1 MGVERL
7 FKSFLDNMSRQGS
20 NTRCYT
26 VGDMQNNSDNERS
39 EGQAEAKP
47 EVIKLGLDVHA
58 RQVTEC
64 RQLDGSTPKPAQKW
78 DPWKLLSQVE
88 EWVKAGIK
96 VYSCYE
102 AGACGYWYH
111 RALIKCGAVN
121 YVVVPRPLENQRS
134 KHQKTDRL
142 DARALL
148 DNLESYLRGN
158 RNAMSIVAVPSPE
171 REQQRSVVRH
181 REQLIRNRRRAEA
194 RGRALALTQGIVAPV
209 GWWRPAAWKQFKT
222 QVPEWMDS
230 QLAYWQ
236 EEALGIDAKERE
248 VRRQLENMVSMK
260 LPIGVGALSWITL
273 ELEIRGWDRFL
284 NRRQIASYTGLC
296 PGIHN
301 SNGRGREGSINRC
314 GNSVVRYTLIEM
326 VWRMLRWQP
335 DYPPIK
341 KLRSMVSK
349 RGKRR
354 LVVAAAR
361 RLAIDLWRWS
371 TGRATAEA
379 LGLRLDQP

>member
-1 MGVERL
+1 M
-7 FKSFLDNMSRQGS
+7 
-20 NTRCYT
+20 
-26 VGDMQNNSDNERS
+26 NNHHHANGGE
-39 EGQAEAKP
+39 AKAKP
-47 EVIKLGLDVHA
+47 EVIKLGLDLHA

-64 RQLDGSTPKPAQKW
+64 RQLDGSTPKPGQKW
-78 DPWKLLSQVE
+78 DPWKLLDKVE
-88 EWVKAGIK
+88 EWVNAGIK

-111 RALIKCGAVN
+111 RELIKRGAVN
-121 YVVVPRPLENQRS
+121 FVVAPRPLENQRR

-148 DNLESYLRGN
+148 DNLECYLRGK
-158 RNAMSIVAVPSPE
+158 RDAMSIVAVPSPLQ
-171 REQQRSVVRH
+171 EQQRSVVRF
-181 REQLIRNRRRAEA
+181 REQLVRNRRRAEA
-194 RGRALALTQGIVAPV
+194 RGRALALTQGILAPV

-222 QVPEWMDS
+222 QLPKWMDS
-230 QLAYWQ
+230 QVEHWQ
-236 EEALGIDAKERE
+236 EEALAVDGKERQ
-248 VRRQLENMVSMK
+248 VRRELENMVAIE

-273 ELEIRGWDRFL
+273 QLEMRGWDRFQ

-301 SNGRGREGSINRC
+301 SNGRGREGHINRC

-326 VWRMLRWQP
+326 VWRLTRWQP

-361 RLAIDLWRWS
+361 RLAIDLWLWS
-371 TGRATAEA
+371 TDRATAQE
-379 LGLRLDQP
+379 LGLQLQRTMNQKPRV

>member
-1 MGVERL
+1 M
-7 FKSFLDNMSRQGS
+7 
-20 NTRCYT
+20 
-26 VGDMQNNSDNERS
+26 
-39 EGQAEAKP
+39 
-47 EVIKLGLDVHA
+47 
-58 RQVTEC
+58 
-64 RQLDGSTPKPAQKW
+64 
-78 DPWKLLSQVE
+78 E

-111 RALIKCGAVN
+111 RELIKRGAVN
-121 YVVVPRPLENQRS
+121 FVVAPRPLENQRR

-142 DARALL
+142 DAQALL
-148 DNLESYLRGN
+148 DNLECYLRGK
-158 RNAMSIVAVPSPE
+158 RDAMSIVTVPSPLQ
-171 REQQRSVVRH
+171 EQQRSVVRF
-181 REQLIRNRRRAEA
+181 REQLVRNRRRAEA
-194 RGRALALTQGIVAPV
+194 RGRALALTQGILAPV

-222 QVPEWMDS
+222 QLPKWMDS
-230 QLAYWQ
+230 QVEHWQ
-236 EEALGIDAKERE
+236 EEALAVDAKERQ
-248 VRRQLENMVSMK
+248 VRRELENMVGIE

-273 ELEIRGWDRFL
+273 QLEMRGWDRFQ

-301 SNGRGREGSINRC
+301 SNGRGREGHINRC

-326 VWRMLRWQP
+326 VWRLTRWQP

-361 RLAIDLWRWS
+361 RLAIDLWLWS
-371 TGRATAEA
+371 TDRATAQE
-379 LGLRLDQP
+379 LGLQLQRTMNQKPRV

>member
-1 MGVERL
+1 
-7 FKSFLDNMSRQGS
+7 MSRQAATPAATLS
-20 NTRCYT
+20 AVMLKNI
-26 VGDMQNNSDNERS
+26 DNQTIDGEEKS
-39 EGQAEAKP
+39 KP
-47 EVIKLGLDVHA
+47 EVIKLGLDLHA

-64 RQLDGSTPKPAQKW
+64 RQLDGSTPKPAQQW
-78 DPWKLLSQVE
+78 DPWKLLDKVE

-111 RALIKCGAVN
+111 RELIKRGAVN
-121 YVVVPRPLENQRS
+121 FVVAPRPLENQRR

-148 DNLESYLRGN
+148 DNLECYLRGK
-158 RNAMSIVAVPSPE
+158 RDAMGVVAVPSPLQ
-171 REQQRSVVRH
+171 EQQRSAVRF
-181 REQLIRNRRRAEA
+181 REQLVRNRRRAEA
-194 RGRALALTQGIVAPV
+194 RGRALALTQGILAPV

-222 QVPEWMDS
+222 QLPQWMDS
-230 QLAYWQ
+230 QVEHWQ
-236 EEALGIDAKERE
+236 EEALAVDGKERQ
-248 VRRQLENMVSMK
+248 VRRELENMVGIE

-273 ELEIRGWDRFL
+273 QLEMRGWDRFQ

-301 SNGRGREGSINRC
+301 SNGRGREGHINRC

-326 VWRMLRWQP
+326 VWRLTRWQP

-361 RLAIDLWRWS
+361 RLAIDLWLWS
-371 TGRATAEA
+371 TDRATAQE
-379 LGLRLDQP
+379 LGLQLQPTMNQKPRV